1 MASFSL
7 VAWAWNS
14 TSVKVGLSSVFS
26 RRSAVVKGLSALK
39 SRSQRPMSTS
49 TATEK
54 APQS

>member
-39 SRSQRPMSTS
+39 SKSQRPISTS